1 MLVFAI
7 TGMQAVPMLVQRWL
21 KQRLR
26 YLIDIRPSKVEIY
39 TDQSS
44 SGYAKKIHDE
54 KGSTWHNLG
63 PGTLAKGIDADD
75 KFIKRAIDDSEATT
89 LWEFQQATEI
99 GVTGKNPWQNTLD
112 RIGLK
117 VQGLAR
123 EYSPRSMSKAQYKR
137 TLKTKKGRKKSK
149 ALLQPGTLERSIQIE
164 VS

>member
-1 MLVFAI
+1 MLAFEI

-54 KGSTWHNLG
+54 KGSSWRNRGLG
-63 PGTLAKGIDADD
+63 TRAKGSDADD
-75 KFIKRAIDDSEATT
+75 KFIKRAIDDSEPTT
-89 LWEFQQATEI
+89 LREFLGATAI
-99 GVTGKNPWQNTLD
+99 GITGKNPWPNTLD